1 MKSPVLLLS
10 TLSTAL
16 CLCAIGIGLVGC
28 ESDDTVG
35 GKIVDSVSDNHDKG
49 ASENLSGTWTGISGS
64 GRSQTTVTV
73 TDSNGALSGTLRWS
87 WGGVRSFSGSRAGN
101 SVVWTTQPDREG
113 VQDTWNMTLSG
124 DRRQLTG
131 YATKTNGG
139 GYSISLS
146 RR

>member
-28 ESDDTVG
+28 EKDHTVG
-35 GKIVDSVSDNHDKG
+35 GKIVDSVSGDNDK

-64 GRSQTTVTV
+64 ASSQTTVTLS
-73 TDSNGALSGTLRWS
+73 DSTGALSGTLRWS
-87 WGGVRSFSGSRAGN
+87 WGGVRKFTGSRAGN
-101 SVVWTTQPDREG
+101 SVVWTTQPDSEG

-124 DRRQLTG
+124 ERRRLTG
-131 YATKTNGG
+131 HATKTNGG
-139 GYSISLS
+139 GYAISLS
-146 RR
+146 R